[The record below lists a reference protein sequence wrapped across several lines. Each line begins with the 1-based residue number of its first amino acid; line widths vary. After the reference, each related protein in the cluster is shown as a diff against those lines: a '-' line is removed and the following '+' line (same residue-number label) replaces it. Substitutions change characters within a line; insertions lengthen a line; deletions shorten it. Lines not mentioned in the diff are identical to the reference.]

1 MPRDFCSNIE
11 YSSFNG
17 KLVSLTWRRYERLV
31 FVVNGDVFAFNLE
44 GLNATELDVF
54 RLWSLPDPTTMD
66 MVGRNDLLGYYIIS
80 PNDEPNSVHLLED
93 RDGLVVTRKLVEP
106 KTTVMGEGN
115 IVVLES
121 ATHGDQT
128 VLGEYPLPRPISLVH
143 DSHPSKPATA
153 WAFGK
158 LLLYT
163 IIFVQPLFCCTT
175 MSSTITTTTT
185 TDYNKLTKQMMIG
198 DLAFNVEKGYEP
210 ALGEDFTRWS
220 RYFVTIT
227 AGELVLYAELAAA
240 PKEGSPFGRLPQGFV
255 WADRQ
260 LLYLFD
266 DDKGCVYTVQG
277 WSAETATLKRNKM
290 DLKQEVL
297 KFPVTG
303 TTYEHFFHRC
313 LGEGMTVDAALAADR
328 CNTKV
333 PLVHG
338 VTRSRGGLGGGGFL
352 LLMVMGAFL
361 VAILAFFVCK
371 RGKSGGGGGGGS
383 KKSGKKSTK
392 QDLVTLKGTSSTAS
406 ASAAGKS
413 TANSAANSS
422 TPSSAAPPAKGK

>member
-1 MPRDFCSNIE
+1 
-11 YSSFNG
+11 
-17 KLVSLTWRRYERLV
+17 
-31 FVVNGDVFAFNLE
+31 
-44 GLNATELDVF
+44 
-54 RLWSLPDPTTMD
+54 
-66 MVGRNDLLGYYIIS
+66 
-80 PNDEPNSVHLLED
+80 
-93 RDGLVVTRKLVEP
+93 
-106 KTTVMGEGN
+106 
-115 IVVLES
+115 
-121 ATHGDQT
+121 
-128 VLGEYPLPRPISLVH
+128 
-143 DSHPSKPATA
+143 
-153 WAFGK
+153 
-158 LLLYT
+158 
-163 IIFVQPLFCCTT
+163 
-175 MSSTITTTTT
+175 
-185 TDYNKLTKQMMIG
+185 MIG

-210 ALGEDFTRWS
+210 VLGEDFTRWS

-277 WSAETATLKRNKM
+277 WSAETAALKRNKM

-352 LLMVMGAFL
+352 LVALGAFL

-371 RGKSGGGGGGGS
+371 RSKGGNGGGSS

-406 ASAAGKS
+406 ASAA
-413 TANSAANSS
+413 NSS

>member
-153 WAFGK
+153 WAF
-158 LLLYT
+158 
-163 IIFVQPLFCCTT
+163 
-175 MSSTITTTTT
+175 
-185 TDYNKLTKQMMIG
+185 DYNKLTKQLMIG

-277 WSAETATLKRNKM
+277 WSAETAALKRNKM

-352 LLMVMGAFL
+352 LLMALGAFL

>member
-1 MPRDFCSNIE
+1 
-11 YSSFNG
+11 
-17 KLVSLTWRRYERLV
+17 
-31 FVVNGDVFAFNLE
+31 
-44 GLNATELDVF
+44 
-54 RLWSLPDPTTMD
+54 
-66 MVGRNDLLGYYIIS
+66 
-80 PNDEPNSVHLLED
+80 
-93 RDGLVVTRKLVEP
+93 
-106 KTTVMGEGN
+106 
-115 IVVLES
+115 
-121 ATHGDQT
+121 
-128 VLGEYPLPRPISLVH
+128 
-143 DSHPSKPATA
+143 
-153 WAFGK
+153 
-158 LLLYT
+158 
-163 IIFVQPLFCCTT
+163 

-210 ALGEDFTRWS
+210 VLGEDFTRWS

-240 PKEGSPFGRLPQGFV
+240 PKEGSPFGRLPQGVV
-255 WADRQ
+255 WAERQ

-352 LLMVMGAFL
+352 LLMALGAFL